1 MQGPNEPKKDMEC
14 FTAIIID
21 HNTDHT
27 TNLTFH
33 AAASFTSSIYHKINV
48 VTNESKALSSLQREP
63 FTAESLKGFIRKIWS
78 LKIERKLSDD
88 TAVSALSL
96 LLPDVA
102 SKWWEDTRP
111 FVENWHL
118 AVALILKVLDSKRTL
133 RDAWREFESSNHQ
146 YDRHLISFLA
156 EQRILLAEIRQS
168 NVVLPEKTEIDLIF
182 HKLNPTIRKKIERKK
197 ITSFDELIRQAKS
210 NGLMECDPNLSDL
223 NEKCTYCQQHGHN
236 DTTCFNRKC
245 EADQAKQRQRYET
258 SSVPSIPMKVN
269 GIPDFVHFVTD
280 TRLNIITDCLYGKLL
295 QRGCLFEPSKQ
306 VVASTV
312 TTRNNIL
319 QMATVLVE
327 CNERLIVTPVIKLQ
341 NSRGNKNCFGIDFT
355 ESCDLITQVELLAP
369 TND

>member
-118 AVALILKVLDSKRTL
+118 AVALILKVLDK
-133 RDAWREFESSNHQ
+133 
-146 YDRHLISFLA
+146 
-156 EQRILLAEIRQS
+156 QRILLAEIRQS